1 MVKKLLILG
10 IIIAALV
17 VVYFT
22 LYFIDVSGQILK
34 VDWQKVVVSTIEEYG
49 FTEEKLVRSGIDSKQ
64 AKDIVNHPN
73 HYRHVNFVFRL
84 NNHSAWAA
92 VGDIQIEAHLPEEAK
107 ERLVWMEGNL
117 FMSYVDADD
126 NRPDGITAIFKVE
139 EGDTEADL
147 IEICKQIQFTLTG
160 KKVGF
165 FDHGSISVPIQYGGK

>member
-10 IIIAALV
+10 IIIAVLV

-34 VDWQKVVVSTIEEYG
+34 VDWQKVVVNTIEEYG
-49 FTEEKLVRSGIDSKQ
+49 FTEEQLVKREIDPKQ

-84 NNHSAWAA
+84 NNDSAWAA

-117 FMSYVDADD
+117 FMSYVGTVD
-126 NRPDGITAIFKVE
+126 NRPDGLTAIFKMK
-139 EGDTEADL
+139 EGDTETDL
-147 IEICKQIQFTLTG
+147 IEICKQIHFTLTG
-160 KKVGF
+160 KKLGLI
-165 FDHGSISVPIQYGGK
+165 DHGSISVPIQYRGD